1 MKKQKSKNQKQ
12 KSIATPRLKWQT
24 GEYARFQDFHF
35 WMPYQFLLLCKLM
48 NTTPKDVLLN
58 FMDTLDCG
66 SWKREEKGNKERQ
79 LLIDYFIEC
88 DYGKDFYTE
97 EDRRKMF
104 EEMNAVGIVWPQN
117 AKMKLIDLHSKWRD
131 KYHTYWFKKWF
142 RKIRRKT

>member
-1 MKKQKSKNQKQ
+1 MSFYEKTKIKNQKT
-12 KSIATPRLKWQT
+12 KINRYSAFEMAN

-66 SWKREEKGNKERQ
+66 SWKREETSNKARQ
-79 LLIDYFIEC
+79 LLMDYFIEC
-88 DYGKDFYTE
+88 GYGKDFYTV

-104 EEMNAVGIVWPQN
+104 EEMNAAGIVWPQN

-131 KYHTYWFKKWF
+131 KYHTY
-142 RKIRRKT
+142 